1 MSSSFSPPHTR
12 STMSVS
18 AKTES
23 KHENVRYEYMFLQR
37 LANPPFQLPQ
47 WNEKVQVEDF
57 GGNVQTR
64 RNSLRFSVPCS
75 TTETTV
81 FSVLVVHPVNL
92 CLGLLVNPAP
102 SASSMLDCP
111 NALYWDCHGQ
121 LHINQKAQTSGSLTH
136 PFYANLELFFVLDP
150 AQRCVTVVT
159 PECRVTVH
167 KVLDPAYAW
176 CFAVGRFSPGH
187 VVLTRRR
194 LEDVP
199 IPQPRT

>member
-1 MSSSFSPPHTR
+1 MVGWSVFVSSSFSPPHTR

-136 PFYANLELFFVLDP
+136 PFYANLSATILFSIFYINNFDINFHPPKCDLIWLDHSSY
-150 AQRCVTVVT
+150 Q
-159 PECRVTVH
+159 
-167 KVLDPAYAW
+167 
-176 CFAVGRFSPGH
+176 S
-187 VVLTRRR
+187 
-194 LEDVP
+194 VP
-199 IPQPRT
+199 KFMLRSIIVSSTC